1 MKYVSELYPRP
12 ALATSESLAWR
23 GVRLEH
29 HLSAAM
35 ELPAHVHEQHL
46 LLLYQSESPMLVQQ
60 RQGSRIH
67 RELFRPG
74 TLGLYPGGEYGA
86 VSWNKPADT
95 IHLFIDNEHLET
107 MARQSL
113 DLAYMKL
120 PFQFQFDDALLGQLG
135 RQLLQAVGTQHALGL
150 LYIESLTNT
159 LCYHLIEHYASY
171 ERRLPHVSRL
181 ASSVLARIDT
191 YLETHAD
198 KVITVETM
206 ASLANLSVFHFAR
219 LFKHT
224 TGVSPYQYVIGW
236 KIRLACQRL
245 RADQAAIADI
255 SEALG
260 FATPAHFSAAFKRVM
275 GVSPRAF
282 QRGGA

>member
-46 LLLYQSESPMLVQQ
+46 LLLYQSESPMLVRQQ
-60 RQGSRIH
+60 QGSQFH
-67 RELFRPG
+67 QELFRPG

-113 DLAYMKL
+113 DLAYLKL
-120 PFQFQFDDALLGQLG
+120 PFRFQFDDALLGQLG
-135 RQLLQAVGTQHALGL
+135 RQLLQAVGTQHALSL
-150 LYIESLTNT
+150 LYIESMTNT

-171 ERRLPHVSRL
+171 ERRPAHVPRL
-181 ASSVLARIDT
+181 APSVLSRIDT
-191 YLETHAD
+191 YLEAHAD
-198 KVITVETM
+198 ALITVEIM
-206 ASLANLSVFHFAR
+206 ASLANLSAFHFAR
-219 LFKHT
+219 LFKQT
-224 TGVSPYQYVIGW
+224 TGMSPYQYVIGW

-245 RADQAAIADI
+245 RADEATMADI
-255 SEALG
+255 SDALG

-275 GVSPRAF
+275 GVTPRAF
-282 QRGGA
+282 QRGRA